1 MPLVFDVYGTLLDVD
16 AAARKVAAENPNFKE
31 HWADVSAAWRQRQL
45 SYSWLRSLMGNY
57 VDFWQVTQDSLDV
70 TLAEMRAETAG
81 KGLDDQGLRQQLLD
95 LYFTL
100 PAYDE
105 VKGQLQALKRAGHQ
119 LAVLSNGSPQML
131 KAGLA
136 SAGIDGLLDKV
147 LSVDVLGIYKPDPK
161 VYAMVLDAY
170 GCKASDVT
178 FFSSNNWDIAGAG
191 SFGFKTIWVNRA
203 GKTWDDLPE
212 KPHHIVRSLA
222 EAVNLLDAESPI
234 EK

>member
-1 MPLVFDVYGTLLDVD
+1 MPFVFDVYGTLLDVD
-16 AAARKVAAENPNFKE
+16 AAARQAARENPSFKE

-57 VDFWQVTQDSLDV
+57 ADFWQITEDALDV
-70 TLAEMRAETAG
+70 TLAEM
-81 KGLDDQGLRQQLLD
+81 GLDDHGLRQQLLD

-105 VKGQLQALKRAGHQ
+105 VKGQLNAMNAAGHQ
-119 LAVLSNGSPQML
+119 LAALSNGSPEML
-131 KAGLA
+131 RAGLA
-136 SAGIDGLLDKV
+136 SAEIDGLLDKV
-147 LSVDVLGIYKPDPK
+147 LSVDTLGIYKPDPR
-161 VYAMVLDAY
+161 VYAMVVDAY

-212 KPHHIVRSLA
+212 KPHHIVGSLA
-222 EAVNLLDAESPI
+222 EAINLLDAESPN
-234 EK
+234 